1 MKRSHLAW
9 LAVLALVA
17 LGFAIAIPWAVIC
30 FANGGVLVANGAW
43 LLVVLCFASAL
54 AMIFQ
59 ARRAELEEE
68 REERY
73 AAEAEDV

>member
-17 LGFAIAIPWAVIC
+17 LGVAIAIPWAVIGLTVYGNL
-30 FANGGVLVANGAW
+30 AMNGAW
-43 LLVVLCFASAL
+43 LLVLICFASAL